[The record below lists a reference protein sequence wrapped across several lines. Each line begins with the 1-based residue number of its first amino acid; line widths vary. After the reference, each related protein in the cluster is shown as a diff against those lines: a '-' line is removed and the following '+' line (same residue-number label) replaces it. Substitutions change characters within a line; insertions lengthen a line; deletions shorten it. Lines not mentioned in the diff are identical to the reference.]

1 MVGDEVPEVTGSWV
15 TEVLV
20 GHFNSVGFSFE
31 CDGKPVG
38 GFEERSV
45 KTHSLLTPNCG

>member
-1 MVGDEVPEVTGSWV
+1 MTGGWV

-20 GHFNSVGFSFE
+20 GHFNSFGFSFE

-38 GFEERSV
+38 DFEKRIV
-45 KTHSLLTPNCG
+45 KIHSLFPPTVDESYLIVI